1 MNRSRASI
9 AAATAVV
16 LVGLAGLFAMNRQHS
31 NRTARAERIERVAVT
46 RNDPE
51 IRDQDISFYTRRTLE
66 DTAGAADRETLAALL
81 FARSRSTGSMHDLA
95 RAESLARK
103 SVALRTERNGQAFE
117 LLASVLMARHAFREA
132 RAVVARADSLARKSV
147 ALRTERNGQA
157 FELLASVLMARHA
170 FREARAVVARANSL
184 SPDTPSHL
192 ALLGEIEL
200 ELGEYDAA
208 ATHFKA
214 IRFDGEQFTI
224 GARLARWYEL
234 TGHADI
240 ARSLLTRAID
250 RVSKRDDLPR
260 EQAAWFNYRLGEL
273 ELREGHFTAADSAFR
288 AGLIINP
295 EDMRVLS
302 GLTRLE
308 VARGQWQRAIDYGA
322 RATAV
327 QLDPATVGAMST
339 AYAAIG
345 DSVQSASFAKAMSVS
360 ALTQPGAIHRAWGLF
375 LLDHGTAADRRKV
388 LRLARAEI
396 KDRRDVY
403 GYDLLA
409 WALFRAGKTDEARVE
424 MSRALAQNT
433 QDVMLRE
440 HARMLGAQH
449 TLATNAR

>member
-1 MNRSRASI
+1 MNRSRAYI
-9 AAATAVV
+9 AAVTVVV
-16 LVGLAGLFAMNRQHS
+16 LVGLAGVFAMNRQHS
-31 NRTARAERIERVAVT
+31 NRTARAESIERVAVT

-81 FARSRSTGSMHDLA
+81 FARSRSTGSMNDLA

-132 RAVVARADSLARKSV
+132 RAVVARADSL
-147 ALRTERNGQA
+147 
-157 FELLASVLMARHA
+157 
-170 FREARAVVARANSL
+170 

-214 IRFDGEQFTI
+214 IHFDGEQFTI

-234 TGHADI
+234 TGHADV
-240 ARSLLTRAID
+240 ARSLLIRAVN

-273 ELREGHFTAADSAFR
+273 ELRGGHFTAADSAFR
-288 AGLIINP
+288 AGLVINP

-327 QLDPATVGAMST
+327 QLDPATVGAMSL
-339 AYAAIG
+339 AYAALG

-360 ALTQPGAIHRAWGLF
+360 ALTQPGGIHRAWGLF
-375 LLDHGTAADRRKV
+375 LLDYGTAADRRKV
-388 LRLARAEI
+388 LRLAGAEI
-396 KDRRDVY
+396 QDRRDVY

-409 WALFRAGKTDEARVE
+409 WALFRAGRTDEARVE

-440 HARMLGAQH
+440 HARMLGAVVGNTPERRRQ
-449 TLATNAR
+449 ASESES

>member
-1 MNRSRASI
+1 MNRSHAYI

-16 LVGLAGLFAMNRQHS
+16 LVGLAGVFAMNRQHS
-31 NRTARAERIERVAVT
+31 NRTARAESIERVAVT

-81 FARSRSTGSMHDLA
+81 FARSRSTGLMNDLA

-132 RAVVARADSLARKSV
+132 RAVVARAD
-147 ALRTERNGQA
+147 
-157 FELLASVLMARHA
+157 
-170 FREARAVVARANSL
+170 SL

-240 ARSLLTRAID
+240 ARSLLTRAIS

-273 ELREGHFTAADSAFR
+273 ELRGGHFTAADSAFR
-288 AGLIINP
+288 AGLVINP

-327 QLDPATVGAMST
+327 QLDPATVGAMSL
-339 AYAAIG
+339 AYAALG

-360 ALTQPGAIHRAWGLF
+360 ALTQPGGIHRAWGLF

-388 LRLARAEI
+388 LRLAGAEI
-396 KDRRDVY
+396 QDRRDVY

-409 WALFRAGKTDEARVE
+409 WALFRAGRTDEARVE

-440 HARMLGAQH
+440 HARMLGVVVGNTAERRQQ
-449 TLATNAR
+449 ASESES